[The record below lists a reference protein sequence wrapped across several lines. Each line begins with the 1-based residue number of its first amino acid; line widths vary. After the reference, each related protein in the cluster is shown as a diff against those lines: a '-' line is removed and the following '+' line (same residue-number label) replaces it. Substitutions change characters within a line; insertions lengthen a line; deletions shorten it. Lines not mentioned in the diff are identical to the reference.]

1 MNTPAA
7 KRPPAWANWLGHGG
21 LIPFAVLALAVW
33 WPSAGHQAAISH
45 ALASYGA
52 TIASFLGAIH
62 RGLAMRDRSDA
73 GGGFVAL
80 SGAVCL
86 AS

>member
-1 MNTPAA
+1 MRQTL
-7 KRPPAWANWLGHGG
+7 KPPTRHE
-21 LIPFAVLALAVW
+21 
-33 WPSAGHQAAISH
+33 HTRRQKAAIGH